1 MCRRSAV
8 FQCPDTHCHSKK
20 GQRIAGNLMQYMP
33 RCNVCGREMKE
44 FCRARD
50 TGDQV
55 LGLLINPS
63 ALESPG
69 SKEFVRHQ
77 SILVCFQG
85 TLSFDFFLS
94 FYKGKQISENCNEF
108 QALEGK
114 QHHKTLPK
122 FLIFAEEL
130 TADLELGIRYDV
142 PGLQT
147 NDYFQA
153 WNVKRWV
160 SSTEAKMCHQGLPS
174 FQMPPSISALYI
186 ELEYV
191 RRCI

>member
-1 MCRRSAV
+1 VVKHCLSLYMNNMIFTMCRRSAV
-8 FQCPDTHCHSKK
+8 FQCPDTQCHSKK
-20 GQRIAGNLMQYMP
+20 GQRIAGNLMQCMP

-85 TLSFDFFLS
+85 MLNHSIFFIIL
-94 FYKGKQISENCNEF
+94 
-108 QALEGK
+108 
-114 QHHKTLPK
+114 
-122 FLIFAEEL
+122 
-130 TADLELGIRYDV
+130 
-142 PGLQT
+142 
-147 NDYFQA
+147 
-153 WNVKRWV
+153 
-160 SSTEAKMCHQGLPS
+160 
-174 FQMPPSISALYI
+174 
-186 ELEYV
+186 
-191 RRCI
+191 

>member
-1 MCRRSAV
+1 MNNMIFTMCRRSAV
-8 FQCPDTHCHSKK
+8 FQCPDTQCHSKK
-20 GQRIAGNLMQYMP
+20 GQRIAGNLMQCMP

-85 TLSFDFFLS
+85 MLNHSIFFIIL
-94 FYKGKQISENCNEF
+94 
-108 QALEGK
+108 
-114 QHHKTLPK
+114 
-122 FLIFAEEL
+122 
-130 TADLELGIRYDV
+130 
-142 PGLQT
+142 
-147 NDYFQA
+147 
-153 WNVKRWV
+153 
-160 SSTEAKMCHQGLPS
+160 
-174 FQMPPSISALYI
+174 
-186 ELEYV
+186 
-191 RRCI
+191 